1 MNNAMNTVNQ
11 TFSWSRFTA
20 ALRKELVENKRTI
33 LFTVISTYALLTMFM
48 IFGNLITGLV
58 DAYEGA
64 MEMHAPKIFVAT
76 VLSMFVCVTA
86 SLAFKN
92 LRTKTGR
99 ISMFC
104 SPVSTLEKYL
114 VNVLIYVVGAIVTY
128 LACAHLADL
137 TRFAALWFFRGE
149 SLFVPGPMNFL
160 NALTELGTRP
170 YDVNQVASPFSVG
183 SWMWISLIA
192 GAGEFLLGSVLWPR
206 LSLLKTIVAI
216 YAIQTCFFIIAA
228 PLFYFFGDI
237 ETLGEMAYS
246 LLTGGTLSI
255 AMVIWYV
262 ILCVLTFGG
271 AWYLFKHKDVIS
283 LKWWK

>member
-1 MNNAMNTVNQ
+1 MNTVNQ

-33 LFTVISTYALLTMFM
+33 LFTVISTYALLTMLM
-48 IFGNLITGLV
+48 IIGNLMSGLSE

-64 MEMHAPKIFVAT
+64 LEIHLPQIIVAS
-76 VLSMFVCVTA
+76 VMSMFVCVTA

-92 LRTKTGR
+92 LKTKTGR
-99 ISMFC
+99 INMLC
-104 SPVSTLEKYL
+104 SPVSTLEKFL
-114 VNVLIYVVGAIVTY
+114 VNVLIYVVGAIVAY
-128 LACAHLADL
+128 LACAQLADL
-137 TRFAALWFFRGE
+137 TRFAALWFFRSE
-149 SLFVPGPMNFL
+149 SFFVPGPMNFL
-160 NALTELGTRP
+160 NALTELGTQA
-170 YDVNQVASPFSVG
+170 YEESLVTSPIPMG
-183 SWMWISLIA
+183 PWMWLSLIA

-228 PLFYFFGDI
+228 PLFYFFGDM
-237 ETLGEMAYS
+237 EKLGELAFGF
-246 LLTGGTLSI
+246 LTGGTFSI
-255 AMVIWYV
+255 AMAIWYV
-262 ILCVLTFGG
+262 TLSVLAFGL